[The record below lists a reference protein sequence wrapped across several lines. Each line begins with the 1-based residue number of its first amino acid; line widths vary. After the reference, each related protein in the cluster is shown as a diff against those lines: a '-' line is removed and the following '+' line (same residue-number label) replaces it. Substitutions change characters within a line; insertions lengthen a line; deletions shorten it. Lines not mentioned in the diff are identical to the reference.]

1 MNDKPVSEL
10 DLNLTELLSSSY
22 DKLPVQ
28 CIEPGEIPDG
38 GVKFFKI
45 KEITYEDESPRQE
58 ALENVLTSIR
68 IPGINFIYLILG
80 KQDKV
85 SFYFGV
91 ANDLQIP
98 DKEIEIGAVADKVL
112 HPSLQGNFRG
122 SKISKVEGEELDDIK
137 NYIQDADAKLKF
149 ACVEGVPGVNKD
161 KDKKEFQ
168 GVDRLVDTML
178 GDEFGLMIIAKPV
191 NSQDEIDYLE
201 QCLDQVYRQINLRAK
216 QQFQTGS
223 NESSNSSDSS
233 SKGKS
238 EGTGETKQ
246 NSNSKSEQYS
256 CGTSQGTNKSS
267 GSSSNSKGSNYG
279 TNEGRSSS
287 WSLSESESV
296 QVTRNVTEQISRQTG
311 IQNGTSQT
319 ISFDIADKRM
329 QEWIKYLD
337 EVIYPRLDC
346 AKGKGLFVTSTLL
359 FARDIEVLHKLSN
372 VMQST
377 FSGEIGNRTPLRTSV
392 FEGQEDNYLKALQN
406 FQQPLLEDKNR
417 SLSVCYA
424 AVARSKCLHLNDE
437 KIPDHFYAGNWMSS
451 VELAMMAG
459 IPQKE
464 VVGLRLREEVEFGLN
479 VEEKWDDENDK
490 LEIGHLVQGG
500 IFKNNISVHLNKKEL
515 DRHIFVAGVTGSG
528 KTTTCH
534 SLLCSAER
542 PFLVIE
548 PAKTEYRILLRDKR
562 FKDNLLIFTL
572 GNDTVAPFRLN
583 PLEFSEGETIP
594 ARVDMIMASISAAFD
609 MEAAIPQL
617 VEAALYECYRKYG
630 WDIKNNTN
638 NLFTE
643 PYKEGVYAF
652 PVLQDVVDIMP
663 QIIDQ
668 QGFDERLKNDYLGSI
683 RARLQGLLVG
693 AKGMMLNCKRSINF
707 TDLLEKNVIIELEE
721 IRNGSEKSL
730 IIGFIL
736 SNLLVAI
743 KQKFKKDG
751 NKKINHI
758 TLVEEAHRLMTK
770 FEPGDNPNKKHAVET
785 FADMLAEIRK
795 YGESIII
802 ADQIPNKLTPEVL
815 KNTNIKIVH
824 RLFAQDDKDVI
835 GSTMSLTEEQ
845 RNFLSNLEIGHAII
859 FSGNWPKAIHTQ
871 VAKLSDTSSEENIPD
886 EELREIILKY
896 YITQYSRGIF
906 PGLEVL
912 TKEPDITMLE
922 SYISK
927 IQNADFSDIFL
938 DDKRTEH
945 LSQDYR
951 KKLEELKKSFDFNK
965 GLDLIATAFTA
976 LYLRPG
982 LENERRK
989 AVKQFIEAKLK
1000 GEDPKDLKYIKT
1012 LTDPNY

>member
-1 MNDKPVSEL
+1 M
-10 DLNLTELLSSSY
+10 
-22 DKLPVQ
+22 
-28 CIEPGEIPDG
+28 
-38 GVKFFKI
+38 
-45 KEITYEDESPRQE
+45 
-58 ALENVLTSIR
+58 
-68 IPGINFIYLILG
+68 
-80 KQDKV
+80 
-85 SFYFGV
+85 
-91 ANDLQIP
+91 
-98 DKEIEIGAVADKVL
+98 
-112 HPSLQGNFRG
+112 
-122 SKISKVEGEELDDIK
+122 
-137 NYIQDADAKLKF
+137 
-149 ACVEGVPGVNKD
+149 
-161 KDKKEFQ
+161 
-168 GVDRLVDTML
+168 VDTML

-201 QCLDQVYRQINLRAK
+201 QSLDQVYRQINLRAK
-216 QQFQTGS
+216 QQFQTGQ
-223 NESSNSSDSS
+223 NESNNSSDSS
-233 SKGKS
+233 SKSKS

-256 CGTSQGTNKSS
+256 VGTSQGTNKSS
-267 GSSSNSKGSNYG
+267 SSGSKGSNFG

-329 QEWIKYLD
+329 QEWLKYLD

-359 FARDIEVLHKLSN
+359 FAPNIEVLHKLSN

-377 FSGEIGNRTPLRTSV
+377 FSGEIGNRTPLRTTV
-392 FEGQEDNYLKALQN
+392 FEDQKDNHLKALQN

-424 AVARSKCLHLNDE
+424 AVARSKCFHLNAQRF
-437 KIPDHFYAGNWMSS
+437 PDHFYAGSWMSS

-479 VEEKWDDENDK
+479 VEEKWSSEDDK
-490 LEIGHLVQGG
+490 LKIGNLVQGG
-500 IFKNNISVHLNKKEL
+500 IFKDNIPVYLNKKEL
-515 DRHIFVAGVTGSG
+515 DRHIFIAGVTGSG

-534 SLLCSAER
+534 SLLCSAKR
-542 PFLVIE
+542 SFLVIE
-548 PAKTEYRILLRDKR
+548 PAKTEYRILLRDER

-572 GNDTVAPFRLN
+572 GNDSVAPFRLN
-583 PLEFSEGETIP
+583 PLEFSRGETIS

-617 VEAALYECYRKYG
+617 VEAALYECYREYG

-638 NLFTE
+638 NLFE
-643 PYKEGVYAF
+643 DPYKEGVYAF

-663 QIIDQ
+663 QIIDK

-693 AKGMMLNCKRSINF
+693 AKGMMLNCKRSIDF
-707 TDLLEKNVIIELEE
+707 TDLLDKNVIIELEE

-743 KQKFKKDG
+743 KHKFKKEG
-751 NKKINHI
+751 KINHI

-845 RNFLSNLEIGHAII
+845 RNFLSNLEIGHAVI
-859 FSGNWPKAIHTQ
+859 FSGSWPKAIHTQ
-871 VAKLSDTSSEENIPD
+871 VAKLSDTSSEENISD

-896 YITQYSRGIF
+896 YISQYLRGIF

-912 TKEPDITMLE
+912 EKEPTTDTLE
-922 SYISK
+922 AYISK
-927 IQNADFSDIFL
+927 IQNADFSEIFR
-938 DDKRTEH
+938 DDKRTLPLGE
-945 LSQDYR
+945 DYR
-951 KKLEELKKSFDFNK
+951 KRLEALKQSFVSDK

-982 LENERRK
+982 RENERRK
-989 AVKQFIEAKLK
+989 AVKQFIEAKLENK
-1000 GEDPKDLKYIKT
+1000 DPKDLKYIKT
-1012 LTDPNY
+1012 LAEPHY

>member
-22 DKLPVQ
+22 DKLPVR
-28 CIEPGEIPDG
+28 CIEPAEIPKG

-58 ALENVLTSIR
+58 ALENVLTSVR
-68 IPGINFIYLILG
+68 IPGVNFLYLILG

-91 ANDLQIP
+91 ADDLQIP
-98 DKEIEIGAVADKVL
+98 EKKIEIEAVAEKIL
-112 HPSLQGNFRG
+112 LPSLQGNFRG
-122 SKISKVEGEELDDIK
+122 SKISMVEGVELDDIK
-137 NYIQDADAKLKF
+137 NYVANEKLNF

-191 NSQDEIDYLE
+191 NNQDEIDYLE
-201 QCLDQVYRQINLRAK
+201 QSLDQVYRQINLRAK
-216 QQFQTGS
+216 QQLQTGQ
-223 NESSNSSDSS
+223 NESSSSSDSS

-256 CGTSQGTNKSS
+256 VGTSEGTNKSS

-319 ISFDIADKRM
+319 ISFDITDKRM
-329 QEWIKYLD
+329 QEWLKYLD

-359 FARDIEVLHKLSN
+359 FAPNIEVLHKLSN

-377 FSGEIGNRTPLRTSV
+377 FSGEIGNRTPLRTTV
-392 FEGQEDNYLKALQN
+392 FENQKDNHLKALQN

-424 AVARSKCLHLNDE
+424 AVARSKCFHLNDQRL
-437 KIPDHFYAGNWMSS
+437 PDHFYAGNWMSS

-479 VEEKWDDENDK
+479 VEEKWSDEEDK
-490 LEIGHLVQGG
+490 LEIGNLVQGG
-500 IFKNNISVHLNKKEL
+500 IFKNNIPVYLNKKEL

-534 SLLCSAER
+534 SLLCSANR
-542 PFLVIE
+542 RFLVIE

-562 FKDNLLIFTL
+562 FKNNLLIFTL

-583 PLEFSEGETIP
+583 PLEFSKGETIS

-617 VEAALYECYRKYG
+617 VEAALYECYRRYG

-638 NLFTE
+638 NLFE
-643 PYKEGVYAF
+643 DPYKDGVYAF
-652 PVLQDVVDIMP
+652 PVLQDLVDIMP
-663 QIIDQ
+663 QIIDK

-693 AKGMMLNCKRSINF
+693 AKGMMLNCKRSIDF
-707 TDLLEKNVIIELEE
+707 TNLLEKNVIIELEE

-743 KQKFKKDG
+743 KQKFKEKG
-751 NKKINHI
+751 NKKIDHI

-845 RNFLSNLEIGHAII
+845 RNFLSNLEIGHAVI
-859 FSGNWPKAIHTQ
+859 FSGSWPKAIHTQ

-886 EELREIILKY
+886 EDLREIILKY
-896 YITQYSRGIF
+896 YIEQHSRGIF

-912 TKEPDITMLE
+912 SKPDVTILE

-927 IQNADFSDIFL
+927 IQNADFSEIFR
-938 DDKRTEH
+938 DDKRTEP
-945 LSQDYR
+945 LSSEYH
-951 KKLEELKKSFDFNK
+951 KKLKELKETFKSTEK

-982 LENERRK
+982 LEEERRE

-1000 GEDPKDLKYIKT
+1000 NEKPRCIKYIKT